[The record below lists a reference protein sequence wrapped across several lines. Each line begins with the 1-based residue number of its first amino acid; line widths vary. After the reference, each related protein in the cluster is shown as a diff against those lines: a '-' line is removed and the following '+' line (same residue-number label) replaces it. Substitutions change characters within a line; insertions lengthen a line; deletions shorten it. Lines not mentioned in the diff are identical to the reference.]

1 MSEKI
6 KILDPFLP
14 EWLHI
19 RIKNEVMTTRFPW
32 HFPAYAIDNEPDPY
46 KSCFGIV
53 LFDRIAEI
61 DAWDRAP
68 SLTHAFDSFAWES
81 KNWFDIETIMR
92 CRGNMYAPG
101 QDTSPHIDNE
111 NEDRW
116 SLLYYLSDS
125 DGGTIVDGQM
135 IQHKENTAVLFD
147 ARLNHQAVATTSPC
161 RVTINWIIAGKYKT
175 NTVKL

>member
-1 MSEKI
+1 MSNKI

-19 RIKNEVMTTRFPW
+19 RIKNEIMNTRFPW

-53 LFDRIAEI
+53 FFDRPAEI
-61 DAWDRAP
+61 EAWHNAQ
-68 SLTHAFDSFAWES
+68 SLTHAFDSFAWDS
-81 KNWFDIETIMR
+81 KDWFEIETVMR

-101 QDTSPHIDNE
+101 QITSPHIDNE

-125 DGGTIVDGQM
+125 DGGTMVDGQM

-161 RVTINWIIAGKYKT
+161 RVTINWIVAGKYKT
-175 NTVKL
+175 STVKL